1 MCHIISFI
9 SVILPSIWI
18 INSGCPSRLNLYPFD
33 TDGDKIEC
41 VWAMD
46 EHKTINLNPAFE
58 LDHSECIITYDPAL
72 NDWGTEK
79 SVMTLEIRDYRENET
94 DYLSSIPVQFTT
106 NLLKQDEFQN
116 STESLENNYCRRQ
129 GLGIKP

>member
-1 MCHIISFI
+1 
-9 SVILPSIWI
+9 
-18 INSGCPSRLNLYPFD
+18 
-33 TDGDKIEC
+33 
-41 VWAMD
+41 MD